1 VNWHRAV
8 DQNDFL
14 ETLAGWVN
22 GLMKKDPYKL
32 IALICRYPKQAMELK
47 DELERMISCEV
58 RIGHRDQFSFEP
70 GVIISNIHQIKG
82 LEFDAVALINPSE
95 EFYPSKNNESRNMIY
110 VGITRAQEDL
120 LIIGNNSFSKVLL
133 S

>member
-1 VNWHRAV
+1 MNLARKVEGRKDPVSFGRPGSPVVWHRAV

-14 ETLAGWVN
+14 ETLADWVN

-32 IALICRYPKQAMELK
+32 IALLCRYPKQAMELK

-70 GVIISNIHQIKG
+70 GVIISNSPFLISSILNISRTGFLAPQ
-82 LEFDAVALINPSE
+82 FDA
-95 EFYPSKNNESRNMIY
+95 RND
-110 VGITRAQEDL
+110 VKSCLPT
-120 LIIGNNSFSKVLL
+120 K
-133 S
+133 